1 MALVTGGTLSLLL
14 LLLRRH
20 WALLFADESEKAII
34 DLVTQLMPSLVV
46 SQLGIGLIAVLA
58 GEGENGCRDIFFF
71 LFGLYRVYLGFFGN
85 LFWVFFLDA
94 FLGMTCDMVAVV

>member
-58 GEGENGCRDIFFF
+58 GEEEIGCYDFICF
-71 LFGLYRVYLGFFGN
+71 LVFFGYVRWYDGRI
-85 LFWVFFLDA
+85 LEAIRRDL
-94 FLGMTCDMVAVV
+94 